1 MERGPSFEVAGVGGD
16 EAAAPLTLGKTNV
29 EARSGGDLFQ
39 RHGGLRLHPVDH
51 AGGEDRE
58 RFAVDVARLDAVAIR
73 GPSEPR
79 RTGNQPAE
87 GLARSPHASAQAAPL
102 PPAHD

>member
-29 EARSGGDLFQ
+29 EARGGGNPFQ
-39 RHGGLRLHPVDH
+39 RHGGLRLHSVAH

-58 RFAVDVARLDAVAIR
+58 RFAVDIAPLDAVAILDP
-73 GPSEPR
+73 GEPR
-79 RTGNQPAE
+79 RTGKQPAD
-87 GLARSPHASAQAAPL
+87 GRARSTHTVRKPPAL
-102 PPAHD
+102 PPRND